1 MRFLEELE
9 NAILD
14 ENFYKTNEVIEKI
27 RENENAFEYLNHLFT
42 ILENNPDVD
51 YGMPGPV
58 VHFMEMFY
66 KKGYEELLL
75 ESVRRK
81 PTNHTV
87 WMVNRIRNVP
97 NLDNK
102 DKYMKILKSLLSRDD
117 ISESLREEIITF
129 LNYGIS
135 QQ

>member
-87 WMVNRIRNVP
+87 WMVNRIMNVP

-135 QQ
+135 QK